1 VRALDLGC
9 AVGRSSFE
17 LARFVPK
24 VVAIDFS
31 RSFIRAAN
39 QLQKKGMIKFRLLEE
54 GNTTQTVVAR
64 VPPKI
69 DRARVSFRKGDALHL
84 PKNLGSFDL
93 VLAANLIDRLPDPK
107 MFLAK
112 LLPNLV
118 SPKGHILLTSP
129 YTWTSEYTPKSKWFQ
144 DSFATL
150 KKLLRPHFRLI
161 HRQHL
166 PFVLREHRRKF
177 QYTFADATL
186 WQKI

>member
-17 LARFVPK
+17 LAGFVPT
-24 VVAIDFS
+24 VVGIDFS
-31 RSFIRAAN
+31 RSFIRAAKK
-39 QLQKKGMIKFRLLEE
+39 LQKEGEIKFRLLEE

-64 VPPKI
+64 VPPQI
-69 DRARVSFRKGDALHL
+69 HRDRVSFHQGDALHL
-84 PKNLGSFDL
+84 PKSLGSFDL

-107 MFLAK
+107 TFLSK

-118 SPKGHILLTSP
+118 SPKGHVLLTSP
-129 YTWTSEYTPKSKWFQ
+129 YTWTSEYTPKSKWFR

-150 KKLLRPHFRLI
+150 KRLLRPHFRLI

-166 PFVLREHRRKF
+166 PFILREHHRKF
-177 QYTFADATL
+177 QYTFADATI
-186 WQKI
+186 WQRL